1 MDLIFILRQIG
12 KGYVVVVGD
21 HRIYIFSV
29 NSGWNMEKR
38 EK

>member
-12 KGYVVVVGD
+12 RGYMVVVDD
-21 HRIYIFSV
+21 HSICIFSV
-29 NSGWNMEKR
+29 ISGWNMEKR